1 VTVDMLDAPARQRV
15 QIDVD
20 RAALSALAGV
30 LLLVSVLFVVHRV
43 DQPSDGSDVGGPGV
57 AYGDA
62 GVSVVPHRGAA
73 GAAPFLPGDQVTAIE
88 GRTVEEWTEALVDP
102 GALRPSLAAG
112 DVLTY
117 TVVRGDRTVELPV
130 VLGALDLTAPLRAEW
145 GVIGFALSMQLLGLY
160 LFIRRPAEAAA
171 RALLVAGTGM
181 FASTIPWALGLQA
194 AALVEG
200 TGFWLYAAGAGLAY
214 SLFWSGALHF
224 ALVFPRAM
232 PFATSRARVVTLAYA
247 IPLGAQL
254 GLILAAAV
262 TSGRALPALQAW
274 MVGQLLLQVTVIVAA
289 FGLMA
294 YSYWR
299 LVDPVGRAQIRWIGA
314 AVLLVTVS
322 SLTLWFGPE
331 IVIGE
336 PLLPRSAVA
345 LLGLPF
351 PVALGVAISRHH
363 LFRLGNLVNRSAV
376 YAGLTAGIVIAYAGT
391 VVLVSGL
398 IPSDAT
404 FATTLLGVGA
414 VALVALPLRDRLQ
427 RTVDRLMYG
436 DRADPYRAVR
446 RLGQRLEGTLDPRT
460 VLPTLV
466 ETVAESLRLPYVA
479 IELEREG
486 EVVGT
491 AATGTRPIG
500 GIGSPELEHLPI
512 AYRGNIVGRLILG
525 HREPGERFSRE
536 DVQLLADLARQAA
549 PAVEAVRLAA
559 DLQRSREQLV
569 TAREEERRRLR
580 RDLHDGFGP
589 TLAAS
594 LMKLQAARAVAD
606 REPARSQELL
616 DELELETRRAIED
629 VRRIAY
635 DLRPPA
641 LDELGLLGALRH
653 HAASLSIAPDAPRI
667 DVAVERPEILAGLP
681 AAVEVAGLRIALEA
695 LTNVVRHSGADR
707 ARVHLALDRR
717 ELIIEVADNGRGMP
731 EAGAPGIGLTSM
743 RERAE
748 ELGGSLQ
755 VEPRGGG
762 GTRIVARLPIAAA
775 DAS

>member
-1 VTVDMLDAPARQRV
+1 VTVETLDVPARERV
-15 QIDVD
+15 HIDVE
-20 RAALSALAGV
+20 RAALTALAGV
-30 LLLVSVLFVVHRV
+30 LLLVAALFAVHRV
-43 DQPSDGSDVGGPGV
+43 GQPSDGSDVGGAGV
-57 AYGDA
+57 AYGD
-62 GVSVVPHRGAA
+62 GSVSVVPHVGAA
-73 GAAPFLPGDQVTAIE
+73 GAVPFLPGDRITAIA
-88 GRTVEEWTEALVDP
+88 GRPVEDWAAALVDP
-102 GALRPSLAAG
+102 GAVRPSLAED

-117 TVVRGDRTVELPV
+117 TVVRGGRTVELPV
-130 VLGALDLTAPLRAEW
+130 VLGELDLAAPLAAEW
-145 GVIGFALSMQLLGLY
+145 GVLAFAFSMQLLGLY
-160 LFIRRPAEAAA
+160 LFIRRPAESAA

-200 TGFWLYAAGAGLAY
+200 AGFWLYAAGAGLAY
-214 SLFWSGALHF
+214 SLFWSGTLHF
-224 ALVFPRAM
+224 ALVFPRPM
-232 PFATSRARVVTLAYA
+232 PFAGSRGRVLTLAYA

-254 GLILAAAV
+254 ALIVGAAIA
-262 TSGRALPALQAW
+262 TGRALPALQAW
-274 MVGQLLLQVTVIVAA
+274 MVGQLLLQVTVILAA
-289 FGLMA
+289 FGLIA

-314 AVLLVTVS
+314 AVLLVTAS

-331 IVIGE
+331 MIIGE

-351 PVALGVAISRHH
+351 PLALGVAISRHH

-376 YAGLTAGIVIAYAGT
+376 YAGLTAGIVVAYAGT

-398 IPSDAT
+398 IPRDAT

-427 RTVDRLMYG
+427 GTVDRLMYG
-436 DRADPYRAVR
+436 DRSDPYRAVR

-479 IELEREG
+479 VELARDG
-486 EVVGT
+486 EIVG
-491 AATGTRPIG
+491 AASTGTRPIG
-500 GIGSPELEHLPI
+500 GIGSPELEQLPI
-512 AYRGNIVGRLILG
+512 SYRGTTVGRLVLA
-525 HREPGERFSRE
+525 HRDPGERFNRADE
-536 DVQLLADLARQAA
+536 ELLADLTRQAA
-549 PAVEAVRLAA
+549 PALEAVRLAA

-569 TAREEERRRLR
+569 AAREEERRRLR

-594 LMKLQAARAVAD
+594 LMKLRAARALAD

-616 DELELETRRAIED
+616 DELEAETRRTIED

-641 LDELGLLGALRH
+641 LDELGLLGALRQ
-653 HAASLSIAPDAPRI
+653 HAVSLSVAPDAPRI
-667 DVAVERPEILAGLP
+667 DISTEAPEALVGLP

-707 ARVHLALDRR
+707 TRVHLTLDDR
-717 ELIIEVADNGRGMP
+717 ELVVEVADNGTGV
-731 EAGAPGIGLTSM
+731 AVGSSPGIGLTSM

-748 ELGGSLQ
+748 ELGGSLR
-755 VEPRGGG
+755 VEPEPEG
-762 GTRIVARLPIAAA
+762 GTRLVARLPIGTAAA
-775 DAS
+775 P

>member
-1 VTVDMLDAPARQRV
+1 MLDVPARQRV
-15 QIDVD
+15 QIDVE
-20 RAALSALAGV
+20 RATLSALAGL
-30 LLLVSVLFVVHRV
+30 LLLVSALFVVHRV
-43 DQPSDGSDVGGPGV
+43 GQPSDGSDIGGAGV
-57 AYGDA
+57 AYGDV
-62 GVSVVPHRGAA
+62 GVSVVPHA
-73 GAAPFLPGDQVTAIE
+73 GAEDDGHFLPNDQVTAIA
-88 GRTVEEWTEALVDP
+88 GRTVEAWAAALVDP
-102 GALRPSLAAG
+102 GAQRPSLAPG
-112 DVLTY
+112 DTLTY
-117 TVVRGDRTVELPV
+117 TVVRGERIVELPV
-130 VLGALDLTAPLRAEW
+130 VLTDLDLAAPLAAEW
-145 GVIGFALSMQLLGLY
+145 GVLTFALSMQLLGLY
-160 LFIRRPAEAAA
+160 LFIRRPREAAA

-181 FASTIPWALGLQA
+181 FASTIPWALGMQA

-200 TGFWLYAAGAGLAY
+200 TGFWLYAATAGLAY

-224 ALVFPRAM
+224 ALVFPRPM
-232 PFATSRARVVTLAYA
+232 PFATSRARIVTLAYT
-247 IPLGAQL
+247 IPIGAQL
-254 GLILAAAV
+254 ALIIGAAIA
-262 TSGRALPALQAW
+262 TGRALPALQAW
-274 MVGQLLLQVTVIVAA
+274 MVGQLLLQVTVLLATVAL
-289 FGLMA
+289 FS

-314 AVLLVTVS
+314 AVLLMAVS
-322 SLTLWFGPE
+322 GFTLWFGPE
-331 IVIGE
+331 LLIGE

-351 PVALGVAISRHH
+351 PVALGVAISRHQ

-376 YAGLTAGIVIAYAGT
+376 YAGLTAGIIIAYAGT
-391 VVLVSGL
+391 VVVVSGL

-479 IELEREG
+479 IELERDG
-486 EVVGT
+486 EILG
-491 AATGTRPIG
+491 AASTGTRPIG

-512 AYRGNIVGRLILG
+512 AYRGNTVGRLVLG
-525 HREPGERFSRE
+525 HRDPGENFSRADE
-536 DVQLLADLARQAA
+536 QLLADLARQAA

-594 LMKLQAARAVAD
+594 LMKLRAARALAD
-606 REPARSQELL
+606 REPEKSQELL
-616 DELELETRRAIED
+616 DELEAETRRTIED
-629 VRRIAY
+629 VRRVAY

-641 LDELGLLGALRH
+641 LDELGLVGALRQ
-653 HAASLSIAPDAPRI
+653 HAANLSVAPDAPRI
-667 DVAVERPEILAGLP
+667 DVAVEVPDALVGLP

-695 LTNVVRHSGADR
+695 LTNVVRHSGASR
-707 ARVHLALDRR
+707 ALVQLTVDDR
-717 ELIIEVADNGRGMP
+717 ELVVEVADDGRGMP
-731 EAGAPGIGLTSM
+731 VDGEPGIGLSSM

-748 ELGGSLQ
+748 ELGGSLRM
-755 VEPRGGG
+755 EPQAGG
-762 GTRIVARLPIAAA
+762 GTRIVARLPIASAA
-775 DAS
+775 AP